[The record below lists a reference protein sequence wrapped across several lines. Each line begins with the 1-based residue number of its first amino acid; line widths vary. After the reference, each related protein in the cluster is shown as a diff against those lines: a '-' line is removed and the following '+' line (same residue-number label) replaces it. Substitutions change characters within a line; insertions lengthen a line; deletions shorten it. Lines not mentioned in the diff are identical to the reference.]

1 MAENKIQ
8 RNYKDSLFRMIFR
21 EKKELLTLYNA
32 LNHSDYQNEE
42 ELIINTV
49 ENILY
54 MGMKNDVSFLIEESL
69 NLYEAQSTWNPNM
82 PLRDVFYLAEL
93 YKGYVEE
100 NHLDIYS
107 EKLLKLPIPRCIVFY
122 NGIKW
127 MEDEKQIRLSDSFG
141 DMHGQE
147 PALECVVTY
156 LNVNYGHNQEIMSQC
171 LKLHEYAYLIDQIRK
186 QLAKGKQLKAAV
198 DCAVHHCIEHGILA
212 DFLRKHRAEVTNV
225 ILTEYDQ
232 ERHIK
237 NEKHNSYMEGRK
249 EGVIMTTIQIYKRIG
264 WAEEDIC
271 KVLIEE
277 CELSENEAKE
287 CIKKYCE

>member
-171 LKLHEYAYLIDQIRK
+171 LKLYEYAYLIDQIRK
-186 QLAKGKQLKAAV
+186 LLAKGKQLKAAV
-198 DCAVHHCIEHGILA
+198 DCAVQHCIEHGILA

-225 ILTEYDQ
+225 ILTEYDH

-237 NEKHNSYMEGRK
+237 NEKQNSYLEGRK
-249 EGVIMTTIQIYKRIG
+249 EGFIMATIQIYKRIG
-264 WAEEDIC
+264 WTEEDIC
-271 KVLIEE
+271 KALIKE

-287 CIKKYCE
+287 YIKKYCE